1 MTTPQRTLRDTDPQS
16 RAGEAKVWLCG
27 LGLTLGI
34 AMVLILLGYIF
45 LKGMEV
51 FTPSPIQIYT
61 ISAGTEE
68 EPIQERVLGE
78 YRRAQ
83 VQRLPGQAEVPE
95 SNLFVGTRE
104 FGGAFRWVNDVNI
117 LDTEAPIE
125 AMRVER
131 TEMGFVFGLPV
142 EIQLGGETTITAD
155 SPEFLPAVTAALK
168 EVVTRRAEIRALEVG
183 EIGRIAHKITRA
195 NQRIGG
201 IERELGPLSIEAIA
215 RIQPIRAEIEELEAN
230 QSILMA
236 KAGEMREAQLE
247 HNLVLNI
254 VRREEPVTVSF
265 DKIVSIERPN
275 SMGTFDKISTFSS
288 RLWNFVTAWPRDANT
303 DGGIWP
309 AIFGTFVMTII
320 MSIFV
325 TPFGVV
331 AAIYLREYASQ
342 GFMVRAVRISVN
354 NLAGVP
360 SIVFGVF
367 GVAFFIYT
375 LGSFMDGGSTVPV
388 DTPIFWLLAL
398 IFIAITFAAVFVTV
412 LNSPKPG
419 RAQATE
425 TMRMLCTLLWCV
437 FVVLTIV
444 LIWTNPF
451 FNGFYRNA
459 LPTPTFGTGG
469 ILWASLTLALLTLP
483 VVIVATEE
491 ALAAVPRGVRE
502 AALACGASKWQM
514 IQRVVLPASSP
525 GILTGVI
532 LAMARGAG
540 EVAPLM
546 LVGVIPAA
554 SNLVLDSNSP
564 FIHAERKFMHLG
576 FHIYDVGFQSPDS
589 EAARPLVFATTFI
602 LIVLV
607 VVMNLAAIL
616 IRNRLRKRLQTNA
629 F

>member
-1 MTTPQRTLRDTDPQS
+1 MSKPQRTLRDTAPQS

-27 LGLTLGI
+27 LGLTLGM
-34 AMVLILLGYIF
+34 AMVVVLIGYIF

-61 ISAGTEE
+61 IASADPEKP
-68 EPIQERVLGE
+68 EPQRILGE

-95 SNLFVGTRE
+95 SNIFVGTRE
-104 FGGAFRWVNDVNI
+104 YGGAFRWVNDAGI
-117 LDTEAPIE
+117 LSTEAPAQ
-125 AMRVER
+125 AMRIER

-142 EIQLGGETTITAD
+142 ELRLAD
-155 SPEFLPAVTAALK
+155 GQILRADHPDFIDSVRATVD
-168 EVVTRRAEIRALEVG
+168 EVVARRAAIRALEVG
-183 EIGRIAHKITRA
+183 AIGRLAYQITQA
-195 NQRIGG
+195 NQRIAG
-201 IERELGPLSIEAIA
+201 IEREPGGDGALIA
-215 RIQPIRAEIEELEAN
+215 RIRAKVESWEREQAV
-230 QSILMA
+230 LMA
-236 KAGEMREAQLE
+236 RAAEMREAQTR
-247 HNLVLNI
+247 NSLVVDI
-254 VRREEPVTVSF
+254 VRNPEPVVISF
-265 DKIVSIERPN
+265 DNIVSIEQPN
-275 SMGTFDKISTFSS
+275 AMSAADKASTFAS
-288 RLWNFVTAWPRDANT
+288 RFWNFITAWPRDANT

-309 AIFGTFVMTII
+309 AIFGTFIMTII

-342 GFMVRAVRISVN
+342 GIMVRAVRISVN

-375 LGSFMDGGSTVPV
+375 LGSFIDGGSE
-388 DTPIFWLLAL
+388 DPIDASAFLMLGVA
-398 IFIAITFAAVFVTV
+398 FIITTFAAIFITV

-419 RAQATE
+419 RAHASE
-425 TMRMLCTLLWCV
+425 TMKMLCTALWCL
-437 FVVLTIV
+437 FVVLGIA
-444 LIWTNPF
+444 LIWKNPF
-451 FNGFYRNA
+451 FAGFHRDA
-459 LPTPTFGTGG
+459 LPSPTYGTGG

-554 SNLVLDSNSP
+554 STLVVDANAP

-576 FHIYDVGFQSPDS
+576 FHIFDVGFQSPDS
-589 EAARPLVFATTFI
+589 EAARPLVFATTFVLI
-602 LIVLV
+602 LLV